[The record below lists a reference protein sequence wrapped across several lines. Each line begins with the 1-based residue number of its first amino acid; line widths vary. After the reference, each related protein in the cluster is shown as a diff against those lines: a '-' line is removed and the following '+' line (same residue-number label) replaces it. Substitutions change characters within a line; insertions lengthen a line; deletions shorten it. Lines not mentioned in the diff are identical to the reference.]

1 LFSLNGYEAGAH
13 LSEETTNATSS
24 APKGIVYTTIAS
36 AITGFVYILG
46 LLYVAVDV
54 DTVLNGDSN
63 QAIVNVYQI
72 AYTSKDGIPTQAG
85 ALAMTS
91 LLIIN
96 LFFAGFSSM
105 TVTSRIAFAMARDG
119 ALPFSKYIRGVN
131 GKTKTPIPCIF
142 LVFII
147 DAIFCLIPIGSSTA
161 FIAITSITT
170 IGY

>member
-72 AYTSKDGIPTQAG
+72 AYTSKDGIPNQAG

-105 TVTSRIAFAMARDG
+105 TG